1 MKILVADDDKISRKI
16 LEKILSKHG
25 FDVLCAS
32 DCDAALEAYKKNDV
46 ELVLGDWMMPPT
58 GGLTLVRDIRIL
70 DSETGRNCYFIMV
83 SAKTDKEEITRAYE
97 AGVDN
102 FISKPVDENV
112 ILARINAGKRVI
124 DNYQRLRDRIN
135 ELSSN

>member
-25 FDVLCAS
+25 FEVISAS
-32 DCDAALEAYKKNDV
+32 DCDEALEVYKNSDV

-70 DSETGRNCYFIMV
+70 DSETDRNCYFIMV
-83 SAKTDKEEITRAYE
+83 SAKTDKEEIARAFE

-112 ILARINAGKRVI
+112 MLARIKAGKRI
-124 DNYQRLRDRIN
+124 LDNYRGLRDRIK
-135 ELSSN
+135 